1 MLDLNEET
9 KLLMQRYFSNLS
21 ERDRRLYAG
30 YESSRLGWGGIN
42 FVHSVLGIHRSSIRK
57 GQKELL
63 DIEVFAEIELGKQ
76 RRKGGGR
83 KKKPIPNPKSGDS

>member
-1 MLDLNEET
+1 MKNFNDE
-9 KLLMQRYFSNLS
+9 KKQLMHCYYSNLS
-21 ERDRRLYAG
+21 EKDRRPYAG
-30 YESSRLGWGGIN
+30 YESLNIGWGGITYI
-42 FVHSVLGIHRSSIRK
+42 HSVLGIHRSSIRK

-83 KKKPIPNPKSGDS
+83 KKNRIWT